1 MRVFEKI
8 SETSDFLK
16 TVKAKGLSVGFV
28 PTMGALHRGHISLI
42 EQSLKENDF
51 TVCSIFVN
59 PIQFNKKSDLENYP
73 RETSSDFQKLKLSGC
88 EMVFMPSNDEMYP
101 EPVNTQYDFGQLDK
115 VMEGKHRPGHFNGVA
130 IVVRKLFEIIKPDKA
145 YFGGKDFQQLAIIQY
160 LVKKNNIPVD
170 IVPCTII
177 RENDGLAMSSRNVR
191 LTPAERKEAPVIFQ
205 LLQQA
210 KEKAPSLPVKELI
223 KWVQNEFIKHP
234 SIELEYFE
242 IVDMET
248 LQPVKEWDECK
259 KIIACVAVHL
269 GKIRLIDNIILIS

>member
-145 YFGGKDFQQLAIIQY
+145 YFGEKDFQQLAIIQY